1 MPKNIEKTSK
11 NRKKIKKN
19 PGPRFEIRLLKSG
32 FFLKN
37 SDLEGLENGRHVP
50 DDVFEGMGDSL
61 GQSDLLERF

>member
-1 MPKNIEKTSK
+1 MPKNIRK
-11 NRKKIKKN
+11 NVKKSQKNQKN